1 MKTIKGYNSNINEG
15 ILSSTKSGKSST
27 IEDFLKTM
35 FFSERYYEKVQ
46 NEIDVY
52 NINYDFDFTKID
64 MVPFWIKECKSLK
77 FDNCRFSE
85 YVLPEK
91 AEVLTF
97 NNCQHLSKIKTS
109 KKAATTTINELILQ
123 GCADIDFTELE
134 NITVKQVKIT
144 DCEITSLK
152 GLKGITSKLIIKNC
166 KKLKTYDLDCPNIKN
181 IVLTNTPIKTF
192 DTPISGIDVTIRV
205 LYKIK
210 NAEIKVG
217 VIEDLKIE
225 DCNDL
230 ISLNITGETLDTLV
244 IQNCAKLESVKTIDC
259 TSSISFVDLP
269 ALEKY
274 ELPPRITGACI
285 FDEVKTIPEVNCK
298 KKIIR

>member
-1 MKTIKGYNSNINEG
+1 MKTIKGYNININEG
-15 ILSSTKSGKSST
+15 ILSSTKSGKSAT
-27 IEDFLKTM
+27 IDEFLKTM
-35 FFSERYYEKVQ
+35 FRSERYYEKVP

-52 NINYDFDFTKID
+52 NINYDYDFTKID
-64 MVPFWIKECKSLK
+64 MVPFWIKECESLK
-77 FDNCRFSE
+77 FYSCRFSE

-91 AEVLTF
+91 ADVLAF

-123 GCADIDFTELE
+123 DCANIDFTELE
-134 NITVKQVKIT
+134 NISIKQVKII

-217 VIEDLKIE
+217 TIEDLKIE
-225 DCNDL
+225 NCNDL
-230 ISLNITGETLDTLV
+230 VSLNITGETIDTLV
-244 IQNCAKLESVKTIDC
+244 IQNCSRLESVKTTDC
-259 TSSISFVDLP
+259 KSSISFVNLP
-269 ALEKY
+269 AITEY

-285 FDEVKTIPEVNCK
+285 FDEVKTVPEVNCK

>member
-1 MKTIKGYNSNINEG
+1 MKTIKGCDLKINEG
-15 ILSSTKSGKSST
+15 ILSSTKSGRSST
-27 IEDFLKTM
+27 IEEFLKTM
-35 FFSERYYEKVQ
+35 FYSEILYKKVE
-46 NEIDVY
+46 NENDAYI
-52 NINYDFDFTKID
+52 IKYDFDFEKID
-64 MVPFWIKECKSLK
+64 MIPFWIKECKSLK
-77 FDNCRFSE
+77 FDNCKFSE

-97 NNCQHLSKIKTS
+97 NKCQNLSKIKTN
-109 KKAATTTINELILQ
+109 KKAATTIIEELILQ
-123 GCADIDFTELE
+123 DCPDIDFTELE
-134 NITVKQVKIT
+134 NISIKRLVISN
-144 DCEITSLK
+144 CEITSLK
-152 GLKGITSKLIIKNC
+152 GLKGITHKLVIKNC
-166 KKLKTYDLDCPNIKN
+166 KKLKKYDLEEKNIKN
-181 IVLTNTPIKTF
+181 IILTNTPIKTF

-225 DCNDL
+225 NCTDV
-230 ISLNITGETLDTLV
+230 ISLNITGENVDTLV
-244 IQNCAKLESVKTIDC
+244 IQNCSKLESIKTPDC
-259 TSSISFVDLP
+259 KSSLSLVNLP

-298 KKIIR
+298 RKIIR